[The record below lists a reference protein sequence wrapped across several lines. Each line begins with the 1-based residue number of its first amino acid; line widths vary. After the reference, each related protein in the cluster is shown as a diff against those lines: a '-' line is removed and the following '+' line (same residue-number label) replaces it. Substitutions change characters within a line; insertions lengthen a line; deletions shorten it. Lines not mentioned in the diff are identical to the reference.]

1 MPLII
6 VCAGGVPSHSTVN
19 RRVGDSDEVL
29 HPRRPPRR
37 GAQVRRAQDLR
48 W

>member
-1 MPLII
+1 MCVLGRI
-6 VCAGGVPSHSTVN
+6 PSDAAVH
-19 RRVGDSDEVL
+19 RGMGDGNEVL
-29 HPRRPPRR
+29 SARGVARR